1 MAEEQESVRILV
13 VDDHLI
19 VRQGLR
25 LILEEAGDDFE
36 IVGEAV
42 NGEEALTIAD
52 EVHPDLVLMDIRMP
66 GMDGIE
72 AIERLK
78 HRQPAL
84 IVVILTTYDDDI
96 LILRGLRAGA
106 SGYLLKD
113 TNRDTLFRTIRAAV
127 RGEVLLQPE
136 IMEHVLAV
144 PAPSSSA
151 PASGG
156 EGDLLTERERE
167 VLAGVARGERSKEIA
182 QHLHIAENTVKG
194 YLASIYAKLG
204 VDSRASA
211 VMAAIE
217 RGLLHHSAE

>member
-1 MAEEQESVRILV
+1 MAEEHESLRILV

-36 IVGEAV
+36 IVGEAA
-42 NGEEALTIAD
+42 NGEEALKIAD

-72 AIERLK
+72 AIEQLK
-78 HRQPAL
+78 QRQPAL
-84 IVVILTTYDDDI
+84 IVVILTTYDDDA

-113 TNRDTLFRTIRAAV
+113 TNRDILFRTIRAAV
-127 RGEVLLQPE
+127 RGETLLQPE
-136 IMEHVLAV
+136 IMAHVLAL
-144 PAPSSSA
+144 PAPPIISPESDGE
-151 PASGG
+151 SG
-156 EGDLLTERERE
+156 LLTDRERE
-167 VLAGVARGERSKEIA
+167 VLYGVARGERSKEIA
-182 QHLHIAENTVKG
+182 LHLHIAENTVKG

-217 RGLLHHSAE
+217 RGLLHHTSE

>member
-1 MAEEQESVRILV
+1 MVEGQESLRILV

-42 NGEEALTIAD
+42 NGEEALILAD
-52 EVHPDLVLMDIRMP
+52 EIHPDLVLMDIRMP

-78 HRQPAL
+78 QRQRDL
-84 IVVILTTYDDDI
+84 IVVILTTYDDDS

-127 RGEVLLQPE
+127 RGEMLLQPE
-136 IMEHVLAV
+136 IMAHVLAAPTAASV
-144 PAPSSSA
+144 PPESD
-151 PASGG
+151 G
-156 EGDLLTERERE
+156 ESDLLTEREHE

-211 VMAAIE
+211 VMAAID
-217 RGLLHHSAE
+217 RGLLRTSE